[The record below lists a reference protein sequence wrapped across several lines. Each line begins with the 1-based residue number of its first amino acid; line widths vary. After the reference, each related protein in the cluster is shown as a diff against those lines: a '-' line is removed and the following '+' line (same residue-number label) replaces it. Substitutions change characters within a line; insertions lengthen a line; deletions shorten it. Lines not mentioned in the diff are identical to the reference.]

1 MKLFHTFVI
10 ILIQSLSSVQ
20 FFVAPMD
27 YSMPGSSISGSLI
40 EYIH

>member
-20 FFVAPMD
+20 FLVAPVD
-27 YSMPGSSISGSLI
+27 YSIQVPLSLGV
-40 EYIH
+40 